1 MDKVSKDRDLEK
13 IKMLLLSGEQ
23 EEIELALILA
33 EANEVD
39 LTSIEEGIKSIMAVS
54 KLQPKLGQW
63 TDAKMENL
71 LYPLGMVLT
80 LTIEENILI
89 KELPEEIGFFR
100 NLGILEL
107 QEIELEKIPATIRH
121 ISNLRSL
128 NLKHNRLRSLPVE
141 IGNLIKLK
149 SLNLHNNLLE
159 FLPES
164 FQHLAALEVLELS
177 KNPNLKKLPYWLGR
191 LPSLKRLVLDKAV
204 FGGIVPEALQPI
216 PDSVS
221 VEWEPIQSKF

>member
-13 IKMLLLSGEQ
+13 IKMLLLSGER
-23 EEIELALILA
+23 EEMELALILA
-33 EANEVD
+33 EANELD
-39 LTSIEEGIKSIMAVS
+39 LTSIEEGIKSILSVS
-54 KLQPKLGQW
+54 KLHPKLGQW
-63 TDAKMENL
+63 ADAKMENL

-128 NLKHNRLRSLPVE
+128 NLKHNRLRSIPPE
-141 IGNLIKLK
+141 IGNLTKLK
-149 SLNLHNNLLE
+149 SLNLHNNFLE
-159 FLPES
+159 FLPDS
-164 FQHLAALEVLELS
+164 LQHLSALEVLELS
-177 KNPNLKKLPYWLGR
+177 KNPNLKILPYWLGR

-204 FGGIVPEALQPI
+204 FGGVVPETLLPI

-221 VEWEPIQSKF
+221 VEWESIQSKF